1 MFFLFLNF
9 CTFDVFAAGSSLS
22 EESDS
27 RDGDE
32 MLSLDD
38 KLEIVSECWV
48 EPVSGTVT
56 NCTSELSHFT
66 DSVYSRIPDVVSCC
80 CFYYTQHE

>member
-1 MFFLFLNF
+1 MSVL
-9 CTFDVFAAGSSLS
+9 CIFAVGNSLS
-22 EESDS
+22 EESS
-27 RDGDE
+27 AHEGGE

-48 EPVSGTVT
+48 EPVNGTVT

-66 DSVYSRIPDVVSCC
+66 GSVYSRIPDVVSC
-80 CFYYTQHE
+80 